1 MIISGYTIIRELG
14 AGGMATVYLA
24 RQDRLEREVALKV
37 LKPFTTDIHHFA
49 ARFIKESRIV
59 ARLQHRQIVTIYD
72 FGSYEGYHWFS
83 MEHLSGGTLA
93 ERIKSGLD
101 SDCTLEIIKGIAE
114 ALACA
119 HRESIIH
126 RDIKPQNILFRS
138 DDTPV
143 LTDFGIA
150 RVTSLDSEATRLTR
164 MDMMIGS
171 PSYMSPEQI
180 MGQPL
185 DQRSDL
191 YSLGVVFYE
200 ALTGSAPFEASDVM
214 ALAMKHCTEP
224 MPRLSGQLGRF
235 QPILDRLLAKK
246 PEDRFDRAEH
256 LVQALAELTTDR
268 HTAIQD
274 DAAATRIVPP
284 GSYPPQV
291 RAERPA
297 GRSSRAMV
305 IGSILLTGIVAG
317 VLLLLSQRNN
327 GPPPGPEILTGLPP
341 AATGRPP
348 AASNYEQLAV
358 LDFEQGDMG
367 RSLALINLG
376 LEATPSD
383 ARLLALKQRVQV
395 HLNAQG
401 LLARARVLAQQGDLE
416 GASDLLDQALAQV
429 PKEQPLA
436 ALRSKLKE
444 QIRVVQQA
452 RAEQLL
458 SQAQDLFD
466 GGDYPGSLKQVDAG
480 LGIIPAHPQLLALKE
495 RIQTHAKAQELLDRA
510 QVLERQGDPSGAL
523 GLVNQGLTQVPDEA
537 RLLAL
542 SSKLEEQIRK
552 TQQARAEQLLAQ
564 AQELFD
570 RGDYQGSLEQVDAG
584 LGIIP
589 GHPQLL
595 ALKERIE
602 THAKAQE
609 LLERAQALAR
619 QGDPNGAIGL
629 VDQGLTQIP
638 DEARLLA
645 LRSKLKEQIRETQQA
660 RAEQLLAQ
668 AQELFDRG
676 DYQGSLEQVD
686 AGLGII
692 PAHPQLL
699 ALKERIQTHAKA
711 QELLDRAQVLER
723 QGDPS
728 GALGLVNQGL
738 TQVPDEARLL
748 ALSSKLEE
756 QIRKTQQARAEQLLA
771 QAQELFD
778 RGDYQGSLEQVDA
791 GLGIIPGHP
800 QLLALKERIET
811 HAKAQEL
818 LERAQALA
826 RQGDPNGAIGL
837 VDQGLT
843 QIPDEARLLALRSK
857 LKEQIRETQQA
868 RAEQLLAQAQELF
881 DRGDYQGS
889 LEQVD
894 AGLGIIP
901 GHPQLLELRKTIA
914 STVAVRSKL
923 EPLLAEARKLQAKG
937 ALDDAIA
944 RVEEALK
951 LDPDDASIK
960 ALRAALNADIAK
972 RRQSLAS
979 AFLEQGR
986 AHLNKDEFEA
996 GLEVVEAGLRQLPG
1010 DQTLLALRAELARG
1024 LEQRRQ
1030 VEALLAQA
1038 RKLEDAGNLDESLS
1052 VVDQVLA
1059 RAPVHPNA
1067 IALRNALTGEID
1079 EQRRVAGR
1087 IQDCRSRTPA
1097 SEPLDPV
1104 PDPEAAITC
1113 WQQLLETYR
1122 DNADAKTALAGIAD
1136 RMPAWTDAALAAGK
1150 ILEAQRLIGQLASL
1164 APDHAEL
1171 SRMRDAIATAQRR
1184 NALLPEM
1191 VPVGGGCYRMG
1202 SPADE
1207 AEREAD
1213 EHPHKVCLDAF
1224 EVARYEVSV
1233 RDFRRFIDAT
1243 GYRTDAE
1250 RDAGGD
1256 IGCWSLGRN
1265 GDEKTTWG
1273 HQHGADW
1280 QVPVHSRRA
1289 QEDEPAACVSWND
1302 AHAYIEWLNEQTQ
1315 EHFRL
1320 PTEAEW
1326 EYAARAGTDTA
1337 RWWGNEAGPAACR
1350 NANVADEGHEW
1361 KEGFSCDDG
1370 YEWAAPIGR
1379 FTPNS
1384 LGLYDI
1390 LGNVFEWTCS
1400 AYDADYGGAEARCA
1414 APGSD
1419 APRTLRGG
1427 SWYSGTKPVRAAY
1440 RDRAFPE
1447 SRYSFLG
1454 FRLARD

>member
-1 MIISGYTIIRELG
+1 MIIPGYTIIRELG

-37 LKPFTTDIHHFA
+37 LNPVTTDIHHFA
-49 ARFIKESRIV
+49 ARFVKESRIV

-72 FGSYEGYHWFS
+72 FGSYEGYQWFS
-83 MEHLSGGTLA
+83 MEHLPGGTLA

-150 RVTSLDSEATRLTR
+150 RVTSLDSDATRLTR

-246 PEDRFDRAEH
+246 PEDRFERAEQ

-268 HTAIQD
+268 HTAIKD
-274 DAAATRIVPP
+274 DAAATRIVTP

-291 RAERPA
+291 HAERPA

-305 IGSILLTGIVAG
+305 IGSVLLIGIVAG
-317 VLLLLSQRNN
+317 ALFLLSQRNN
-327 GPPPGPEILTGLPP
+327 GRPPGPEILTGLPL
-341 AATGRPP
+341 AAPGRPP

-376 LEATPSD
+376 LEATPND
-383 ARLLALKQRVQV
+383 ARLLALKQRVQI

-401 LLARARVLAQQGDLE
+401 LLERARVLAQQGDPE
-416 GASDLLDQALAQV
+416 GALDLLDQALAQV

-458 SQAQDLFD
+458 GQAQDLYD
-466 GGDYPGSLKQVDAG
+466 RGDYQGGLEQVDAG
-480 LGIIPAHPQLLALKE
+480 LGIIPTHPQLLVLKE

-510 QVLERQGDPSGAL
+510 QVLERQGDRSGAL

-542 SSKLEEQIRK
+542 RAKLKEQIRVA
-552 TQQARAEQLLAQ
+552 QQARAEQLLAR
-564 AQELFD
+564 AQEL
-570 RGDYQGSLEQVDAG
+570 Y
-584 LGIIP
+584 
-589 GHPQLL
+589 
-595 ALKERIE
+595 
-602 THAKAQE
+602 
-609 LLERAQALAR
+609 
-619 QGDPNGAIGL
+619 
-629 VDQGLTQIP
+629 
-638 DEARLLA
+638 
-645 LRSKLKEQIRETQQA
+645 
-660 RAEQLLAQ
+660 
-668 AQELFDRG
+668 DRG

-699 ALKERIQTHAKA
+699 ALKERIQTHSKA
-711 QELLDRAQVLER
+711 QELLARAQLLAG
-723 QGDPS
+723 QGDS
-728 GALGLVNQGL
+728 AGALGLVEEGL
-738 TQVPDEARLL
+738 AQVPDEARLL
-748 ALSSKLEE
+748 SLRSELKE
-756 QIRKTQQARAEQLLA
+756 QIRAAQQARAEQLLA
-771 QAQELFD
+771 QAQELYD
-778 RGDYQGSLEQVDA
+778 RGEYQGSREQVDA
-791 GLGIIPGHP
+791 GLRIIP
-800 QLLALKERIET
+800 T
-811 HAKAQEL
+811 
-818 LERAQALA
+818 
-826 RQGDPNGAIGL
+826 
-837 VDQGLT
+837 
-843 QIPDEARLLALRSK
+843 
-857 LKEQIRETQQA
+857 
-868 RAEQLLAQAQELF
+868 
-881 DRGDYQGS
+881 
-889 LEQVD
+889 
-894 AGLGIIP
+894 
-901 GHPQLLELRKTIA
+901 HPQLLELRKSIT

-972 RRQSLAS
+972 RRQALAS

-986 AHLNKDEFEA
+986 AHLNKEEFTA
-996 GLEVVEAGLRQLPG
+996 GLEVVEAGLRRLPG
-1010 DQTLLALRAELARG
+1010 DRTLLALRAELAQG

-1030 VEALLAQA
+1030 VEALLARA
-1038 RKLEDAGNLDESLS
+1038 RKLQEAGKLDESLR

-1059 RAPVHPNA
+1059 RAPVHPDA
-1067 IALRNALTGEID
+1067 IALRNALRGKIE
-1079 EQRRVAGR
+1079 EQRRVGGR
-1087 IQDCRSRTPA
+1087 VQDCRSRTPA
-1097 SEPLDPV
+1097 SERLDPV
-1104 PDPEAAITC
+1104 LDPEVAITC
-1113 WQQLLETYR
+1113 WQQLLET
-1122 DNADAKTALAGIAD
+1122 DPENADAKTALAGIAHL
-1136 RMPAWTDAALAAGK
+1136 MPVWTDAALAAGR
-1150 ILEAQRLIGQLASL
+1150 IPEAQRLLKQLASL

-1171 SRMRDAIATAQRR
+1171 PRIRDAIATAQRR

-1224 EVARYEVSV
+1224 KVARYEVSV
-1233 RDFRRFIDAT
+1233 RDFRRFINAT

-1265 GDEKTTWG
+1265 GDGKTTWG
-1273 HQHGADW
+1273 HQHGVDW

-1289 QEDEPAACVSWND
+1289 QEDEPVACVSWND

-1361 KEGFSCDDG
+1361 KEGFNCDDG

-1379 FTPNS
+1379 FAPNS
-1384 LGLYDI
+1384 LGLKDI

-1400 AYDADYGGAEARCA
+1400 VYDADYRGAEARCA

-1427 SWYSGTKPVRAAY
+1427 SWYSGTKPVRSAY